1 MPNYKLHY
9 FNVTARADLIRL
21 LFAVSGIDFED
32 HRIELDEW
40 PAIKP
45 TTPLGSFTYYKN
57 KNCIL
62 IN

>member
-9 FNVTARADLIRL
+9 FNATARADLIRL

-40 PAIKP
+40 PAVKP
-45 TTPLGSFTYYKN
+45 TTPLGLHSLHMLRIRIVF
-57 KNCIL
+57 
-62 IN
+62 

>member
-9 FNVTARADLIRL
+9 FNATARADLIRL

-32 HRIELDEW
+32 HRIEQNEW

-45 TTPLGSFTYYKN
+45 TTPLGLHSY
-57 KNCIL
+57 I
-62 IN
+62 